1 MEAGVV
7 VEIASRPTFLV
18 VRLTLE
24 PARCH
29 APLVPL
35 PGAPPIPRFP
45 WFSLVPSTRES
56 CVSGVVYPL
65 VLNLVWPLTG
75 AKQVH
80 GT

>member
-45 WFSLVPSTRES
+45 WCHPPAFPGAIHPRELRVRS
-56 CVSGVVYPL
+56 CLSISVEFGLAV
-65 VLNLVWPLTG
+65 NRG
-75 AKQVH
+75 
-80 GT
+80 

>member
-29 APLVPL
+29 APLACQVPCTF
-35 PGAPPIPRFP
+35 GAAP
-45 WFSLVPSTRES
+45 FSLVPSTRES

-75 AKQVH
+75 AEQVH